1 MRMMPKTT
9 AAAMLTTTTISFI
22 KMLTVPVVFL
32 LISDEID
39 QEQAYSFF

>member
-1 MRMMPKTT
+1 MRMMPTT
-9 AAAMLTTTTISFI
+9 IAAAMLTTTAILFI

-39 QEQAYSFF
+39 QEPT